1 MRVLT
6 ALGSTALASTAL
18 ARVARSP
25 LRPDAMAESG
35 EVTGAAALP
44 FSPPIPDRQP
54 GEPQGMRLSSP
65 AFADGEAIPR
75 LYTAEGSNLSPPL
88 CWSGVPAEA
97 GSLCL
102 VLDDPDAPAGV
113 WLHWL
118 LYDIPPDAT
127 GLPAGV
133 PPLPRLPDGALQGRC
148 WGVRSFE
155 RLGYQGPQPPPGP
168 PHRYRFTLTALRG
181 RSGLAPGAT
190 APKLRAVIAA
200 QRLAEAVL
208 IGTYAAAGDPLATD
222 PAAARH

>member
-1 MRVLT
+1 MRLF
-6 ALGSTALASTAL
+6 A
-18 ARVARSP
+18 ARSAAARSP
-25 LRPDAMAESG
+25 FPLHAMVDAGEELPGPAGLPLTRPA
-35 EVTGAAALP
+35 
-44 FSPPIPDRQP
+44 PDRDP
-54 GEPQGMRLSSP
+54 GRPEVMRLSSP
-65 AFADGEAIPR
+65 AFADGDPIPR

-88 CWSGVPAEA
+88 CWSGVPAQA

-113 WLHWL
+113 WVHWL
-118 LYDIPPDAT
+118 LYDIPPATT

-133 PPLPRLPDGALQGRC
+133 PPLPRLADGALQGRC

-168 PHRYRFTLTALRG
+168 PHRYRFTLTALQG

-208 IGTYAAAGDPLATD
+208 IGTYAAAVPGEGAP
-222 PAAARH
+222 PA